1 MAGTYKTEVK
11 NAPSK
16 HLCYSFTVAEFFST
30 GKFSNVRQRVH
41 KWKEN
46 ADRLKWELSEVG

>member
-16 HLCYSFTVAEFFST
+16 HLCYSFTVAKFFST
-30 GKFSNVRQRVH
+30 VKFSNVRQRYTNGR
-41 KWKEN
+41 KMQT
-46 ADRLKWELSEVG
+46 G